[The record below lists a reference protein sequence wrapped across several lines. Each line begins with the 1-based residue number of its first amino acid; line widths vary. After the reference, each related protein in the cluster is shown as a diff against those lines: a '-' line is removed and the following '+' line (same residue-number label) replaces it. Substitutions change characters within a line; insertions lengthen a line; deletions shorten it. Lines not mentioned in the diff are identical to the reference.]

1 MENIYASINN
11 GVVTNTFIG
20 TESFVNSYYPD
31 AIRIDTLQEVPSIG
45 WTYEN
50 GLFYAPIPPTP
61 PTPEPKSWYTKL
73 EFRTKFTLEELVGID
88 NFMLSP
94 TLTNQ
99 QKATINSIIK
109 TFDSSGDSVYLLSD
123 LTIFGVNYL
132 VDCGLLTQQR
142 ATEILTPGENYALRQ
157 EMTP

>member
-1 MENIYASINN
+1 MT
-11 GVVTNTFIG
+11 GVQTC
-20 TESFVNSYYPD
+20 
-31 AIRIDTLQEVPSIG
+31 AL
-45 WTYEN
+45 
-50 GLFYAPIPPTP
+50 PI
-61 PTPEPKSWYTKL
+61 W
-73 EFRTKFTLEELVGID
+73 TKFTLEELVGID